1 MKQEQTNDEE
11 VCGKPKEHFDS
22 GWFFIGLIL
31 GLFVAFIVG
40 MTVHEDMKNAIYKD
54 VHYQLEVTGGTFT
67 FDCMERV
74 K

>member
-1 MKQEQTNDEE
+1 MKQEQTDDEE
-11 VCGKPKEHFDS
+11 VCGKKKDHFD
-22 GWFFIGLIL
+22 GVWFFVGLLL
-31 GLFVAFIVG
+31 GLSIAFFTG
-40 MTVHEDMKNAIYKD
+40 LQVHENMTNAIYKD